1 MLAASKATAG
11 GCAKA
16 GSESAR
22 IENIVPVRTASLR
35 ISGHTLSRAL
45 HIAICAPVCRV
56 DYRFDEDRMP
66 ARCRARFAARTL
78 KLGRP
83 AFYERGRFGDEIG
96 QRHGTLV
103 AFAAGADA
111 DGAAGLFLIAEDKD
125 IGCLLVG
132 KVADLS
138 VHLFVAQV
146 GFDAQAR
153 LFQLL
158 FDLLGIAC
166 VALADGHQ
174 THLHGRKPQ
183 RECSGVVLDEHAE
196 EALDRAEE
204 GAVDH
209 YRLMALA
216 VFANVLELEARR
228 EIEVE
233 LNGGELPETAEH
245 IDQLDVDLGAVE
257 GGFAG
262 EGLKRKAAVGEHL
275 LQCPFGVRPVLG
287 RAEEVAALLRIARGE
302 LDAILLEAEGP
313 EHRLGEVKAGDDLAF
328 DLFGRAEDMRVV
340 LREAAHAQQAVHGA
354 RTLITINI
362 SELGVALRQIAV
374 ALGRV
379 FVDENVARTVHR
391 LQPVLGV
398 VQLHRRKHVLGIDA
412 VVAGDLPQLA
422 AHDVG
427 RIDQQIAAANALLAH
442 PVLHDFANHGAF
454 GMPEDEA
461 GAGEILHAEE
471 VQLLAQDAVIAAG
484 GFLEAREVFV
494 EILL

>member
-16 GSESAR
+16 GSESAK

-45 HIAICAPVCRV
+45 HIAIYAPVCRV
-56 DYRFDEDRMP
+56 DYCFDEDRMP

-287 RAEEVAALLRIARGE
+287 RAE
-302 LDAILLEAEGP
+302 
-313 EHRLGEVKAGDDLAF
+313 VKAGDDLAF

-354 RTLITINI
+354 RTFITINI

-412 VVAGDLPQLA
+412 VVAGDLPQIA